1 MIKRQTIA
9 AFLGTTALAVAICT
23 PAQAASFIAGEATAI
38 ACSADKD
45 AGSKSTIL
53 PRPQSSSQS

>member
-1 MIKRQTIA
+1 MTKLPTIA
-9 AFLGTTALAVAICT
+9 AMLGSMALAAAICT
-23 PAQAASFIAGEATAI
+23 PAQAASFIAAEATAI